1 MYEMTAILSAA
12 LFLMLGLCEKCK
24 IDCNFQRRRVKRM
37 PRRYDDLLVHESV
50 GHRVAVDSNEAFRL
64 HVFLPIIDCFVG
76 EVERRFS
83 DSSISNSHARCTGPN
98 SQTFNFLAEG

>member
-12 LFLMLGLCEKCK
+12 LFLMLGLGEKCK

-37 PRRYDDLLVHESV
+37 PRRYDDSLFHESV

-64 HVFLPIIDCFVG
+64 HVFLPIIEYYHWRTIG
-76 EVERRFS
+76 R
-83 DSSISNSHARCTGPN
+83 
-98 SQTFNFLAEG
+98 